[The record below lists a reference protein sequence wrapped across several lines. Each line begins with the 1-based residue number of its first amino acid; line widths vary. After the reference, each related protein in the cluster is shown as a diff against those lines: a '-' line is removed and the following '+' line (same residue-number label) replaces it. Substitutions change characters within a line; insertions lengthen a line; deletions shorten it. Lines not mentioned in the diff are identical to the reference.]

1 MPIVKIDMTSGRTP
15 EMKRELI
22 NAVTAAV
29 KDTLRLEA
37 REVRVLLNEVDPAHW
52 AIGGET
58 LAELDARAKAA
69 AKS

>member
-1 MPIVKIDMTSGRTP
+1 MPIVKIDMTSGRTA

-29 KDTLRLEA
+29 KDSLQLEA

-69 AKS
+69 ERP